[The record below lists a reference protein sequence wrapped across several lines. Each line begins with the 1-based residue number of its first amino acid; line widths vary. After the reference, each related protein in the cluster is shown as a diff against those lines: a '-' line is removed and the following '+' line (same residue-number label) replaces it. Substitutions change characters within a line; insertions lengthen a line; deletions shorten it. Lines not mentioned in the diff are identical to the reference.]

1 MGAVGDCVQYKEE
14 VKSAIEELINNSK
27 EVQAEAEKILDT
39 ESLLQAQQLLLHHQV
54 GQLLMSISNFLKNTN
69 LFNYNILL
77 HPLIQVFIFNIERI
91 IKEIVLCG
99 LELIYFNEECFQYL
113 LNVNLF
119 LFHMGFWDTKH

>member
-54 GQLLMSISNFLKNTN
+54 GQLLMSISNFLKITN